1 VNNSN
6 SKRNGVIVYALLL
19 TTAFS
24 FRVAVA
30 RWLPHEEPVD
40 SQVYAQLARNLI
52 EQRVYSPALDPPY
65 EPSFL
70 RVPGYPF
77 FLAGVYSLFGMENN
91 AAVRVVQAVVDTVS
105 CGLIALIAFLWEPD
119 RKRKRLTAIAAL
131 ALATFCPFTAIYVAT
146 VLPETLTI
154 LFSLAMVLT
163 ATLAFN
169 AITQRKVALW
179 WSVCGLLAGA
189 GALVRPDSGLF
200 AAAIGITLVIITIA
214 RASGASFTSRR
225 DEILFRVARAS
236 VLVALFSL
244 AFCVALVP
252 WTLRNHRVFRVFQPL
267 APAYAAMPGEFVP
280 RGYFSWLRTWV
291 DDTRYVGPMI
301 WGLNEFPIKLEDI
314 PDKAFDTPEEKLRVA
329 TLLEKYNQAQSPDL
343 ITDDDGAS
351 PDPSP
356 SEEPGESTDETEPDQ
371 EMEQSDEPV
380 EPDPD
385 ETSGAEPGDAPGD
398 SDESTDRAP
407 AQMSQMTPEIDAGFA
422 RIAKERIARK
432 PFRHYLLLPVRRGV
446 SLWFDT
452 HSQYYPFEGE
462 LLPFQNLDAKSQQ
475 QIWLPL
481 FAGLT
486 FLFTVLGILGG
497 RRLWTSGEFEA
508 RQWLLLATLLIFVR
522 IAYFATLE
530 NPEPRFTVELFPF
543 LAILGGI
550 ALTSILNEITS
561 RAGRRR

>member
-1 VNNSN
+1 MNYSN
-6 SKRNGVIVYALLL
+6 KRNGIVVYALLL
-19 TTAFS
+19 MAAFS
-24 FRVAVA
+24 FRVALG
-30 RWLPHEEPVD
+30 RFLPNEEPVD

-52 EQRVYSPALDPPY
+52 EQRVYSPALEPPF

-91 AAVRVVQAVVDTVS
+91 AAVRVAQAFVDTGS
-105 CGLIALIAFLWEPD
+105 CGLIALIASLWEPD
-119 RKRKRLTAIAAL
+119 RRRKRLTAIAAL
-131 ALATFCPFTAIYVAT
+131 ALAAFCPFTAIYVAT

-163 ATLAFN
+163 ATLAFK

-179 WSVCGLLAGA
+179 WSACGLLAGA
-189 GALVRPDSGLF
+189 GALLRPDAGLF
-200 AAAIGITLVIITIA
+200 AAAIGITLVISTIV
-214 RASGASFTSRR
+214 RASGASFTKRR
-225 DEILFRVARAS
+225 DEILYRFARAS

-244 AFCVALVP
+244 AFCVVLVP
-252 WTLRNHRVFRVFQPL
+252 WALRNHRVFRVFQPL
-267 APAYAAMPGEFVP
+267 APPYAVMPGEFVP

-314 PDKAFDTPEEKLRVA
+314 PDKAFDTAEEKLRVA

-343 ITDDDGAS
+343 NIDDDGALE
-351 PDPSP
+351 SP
-356 SEEPGESTDETEPDQ
+356 SATEEPGASPEEAEPDQ
-371 EMEQSDEPV
+371 EMGQPEEPV

-385 ETSGAEPGDAPGD
+385 ETSGAEPGD
-398 SDESTDRAP
+398 ESAEPNELTERAP

-432 PFRHYLLLPVRRGV
+432 PVRHYLLLPFRRGV

-486 FLFTVLGILGG
+486 FLCTVLGILGG
-497 RRLWTSGEFEA
+497 RRLWASGEFEA
-508 RQWLLLATLLIFVR
+508 RRWLMLATLLILLR

-530 NPEPRFTVELFPF
+530 NPEPRYTVELFPI

-550 ALTSILNEITS
+550 ALTSILHSITS
-561 RAGRRR
+561 RRRK